1 MEENNPKVF
10 ISYSHDSKEHQD
22 RVLEL
27 SNTLRNE
34 GIDCTLDQY
43 EDSPPEG
50 WPKWMDRNVKNSD
63 FVLVVCTETY
73 YNRVMGTDEKGNG
86 IKWESTLIYQQLYNA
101 GSHNTKFIP
110 IIFQDGKFENIPEP
124 LQGATFYDVNDKD
137 SYEKLY
143 WRLRGH
149 KMNKPELGKLREL
162 PEKERK
168 TLFISEF
175 IKQSDWEKAN
185 WKNGVGYLWAKNS
198 EKPPV
203 IILYF
208 ETMEKGKELFSTI
221 INKIGQEDKSER
233 LRVSI
238 IEGEVPNQKN
248 GYFVLIGENI
258 DIFKEFVNSKEGAEA
273 VEFIAVNQRFHRIY
287 VDGESPSLK
296 KFKEEY
302 MKFGCYYLTCGM
314 QNNNGLSQQPFEFDY
329 DSMILKR
336 EIEFRHYEEI
346 PEFGDPDSVL
356 KSKVTQKHKF

>member
-1 MEENNPKVF
+1 MEETNPKVF

-22 RVLEL
+22 RVLKL
-27 SNTLRNE
+27 SDELRNE
-34 GIDCTLDQY
+34 GIDCSLDQY

-110 IIFQDGKFENIPEP
+110 VLFKDGKFENIPEP
-124 LQGATFYDVNDKD
+124 LQGATFYNVDDKD

-143 WRLRGH
+143 WRLRGQ
-149 KMNKPELGKLREL
+149 KTKKPELGKLREL

-175 IKQSDWEKAN
+175 IKQSDWKKAN
-185 WKNGVGYLWAKNS
+185 WKNGVGYLWDENS
-198 EKPPV
+198 KKPPV
-203 IILYF
+203 VILFF
-208 ETMEKGKELFSTI
+208 ETMEKGKELFSRL
-221 INKIGQEDKSER
+221 INIIGQEDESER

-238 IEGEVPNQKN
+238 VEGKVPNQKN
-248 GYFVLIGENI
+248 GYFVLVGENI
-258 DIFKEFVNSKEGAEA
+258 DVFKDFLDSKEGAEA

-287 VDGESPSLK
+287 VEGESPSLK

-302 MKFGCYYLTCGM
+302 KKLGYFYITCGI
-314 QNNNGLSQQPFEFDY
+314 QNPKGSSQPFELDY
-329 DSMILKR
+329 DSMILKK
-336 EIEFRHYEEI
+336 EIEFRNYDEI
-346 PEFGDPDSVL
+346 PEQGDPDSVL
-356 KSKVTQKHKF
+356 KSKETQNHKF